1 MRFEILGPN
10 NEVVQVVE
18 KTADSVKIGKMVS
31 CDVCLNDQSVSR
43 IHAVLEK
50 QPTGYKLSD
59 RISAGGTYVNQQ
71 KVEPNKG
78 VIVEDGAILTFG
90 KVSVRFFADDG
101 AGISSS
107 EAEEEDGAT
116 QALAAPSMEEMA
128 AAGVVMN
135 ESVSTPA
142 ASAVSLNKSSA
153 VNLGKAPATVSLSKA
168 PAVSSSGG
176 FGSASSVAGFASSSA
191 PVKQII
197 QRKRKRQTSFERRF
211 LSARGSGSN
220 CILEVAEVWNG
231 QTMGVKA
238 FKAGSKAV
246 TIGGAKSCD
255 FKAGNSAREITKL
268 VICQNNTW
276 QILFD
281 AQQDGF
287 ILDGDTKVNF
297 AEASNVQFK
306 PSNVVPNKLSC
317 QVHGDIR
324 AKFRLVNGDNEQCFL
339 IRYVNPVPYAAPVLS
354 GFSFNKLGSFIASLI
369 IHFAFFSVIL
379 FATDRVD
386 ALMVDRILTASR
398 FAVVVEQPPEEE
410 EVEEEKED
418 EEEPEEEEPEDA
430 ELANDAPDTPFAA
443 NTAANDAPST
453 NKGSMSKS
461 EAVGAAQA
469 TGLLAQSNAMNSML
483 AAGLDMS
490 NLDNLDWSSFD
501 ASAQAASAG
510 YGLGTTGTG
519 GGGAGMGGFGGGGFG
534 PGGPGGSGAI
544 RTAAKGYNANLGAK
558 GEAKPKLSMKNP
570 EVTGS
575 LDKRIIQKVV
585 RQHAGEL
592 RACYEKEVAKIKGL
606 NGRIVIVWLI
616 SPQGA
621 VTKALVKETTM
632 KNKNVE
638 NCIINSIKFWRFP
651 APKGGGMVQIEYPF
665 VFELSSN

>member
-1 MRFEILGPN
+1 MKFEILGPN
-10 NEVVQVVE
+10 SEVVQVVE
-18 KTADSVKIGKMVS
+18 KDASSIKVGKTVS
-31 CDVCLNDQSVSR
+31 CELCLDDPSVSR
-43 IHAVLEK
+43 VHAVIDK
-50 QPTGYKLSD
+50 TPTGYKLSD

-71 KVEPNKG
+71 KVDPNKP
-78 VIVEDGAILTFG
+78 VMIENGAILTFG
-90 KVSVRFFADDG
+90 KVSVRFVLEDAVGVPSLSTLD
-101 AGISSS
+101 
-107 EAEEEDGAT
+107 EEEGAT
-116 QALAAPSMEEMA
+116 QAMVAPSIEEMA
-128 AAGVVMN
+128 AAGVAANAPSPKLMKPAAP
-135 ESVSTPA
+135 SAPA
-142 ASAVSLNKSSA
+142 AS
-153 VNLGKAPATVSLSKA
+153 KAPMAGGFGASAGVA
-168 PAVSSSGG
+168 GFSSSGNG
-176 FGSASSVAGFASSSA
+176 

-197 QRKRKRQTSFERRF
+197 QRKKKRQTSFERRF
-211 LSARGSGSN
+211 LSARGQGYG

-231 QTMGVKA
+231 QAMSVKS
-238 FKAGSKAV
+238 FKPSNHATV
-246 TIGGAKSCD
+246 TIGSDKKCD
-255 FKAGNSAREITKL
+255 FKSGLGGLKSNEKFPL
-268 VICQNNTW
+268 LICNGQTW

-281 AQQDGF
+281 GTQDGF
-287 ILDGDTKVNF
+287 ILDGDSQIFFN
-297 AEASNVQFK
+297 EASNVQFK
-306 PSNVVPNKLSC
+306 PSQIVPNKLTC
-317 QVHGDIR
+317 DVHGDIR
-324 AKFRLVNGDNEQCFL
+324 AKFRFSYNGEDEHCFL
-339 IRYVNPVPYAAPVLS
+339 VRYVNVTPYVTPFLS
-354 GFSFNKLGSFIASLI
+354 NFNFNRLGSFLASLI

-398 FAVVVEQPPEEE
+398 FAVVIEQPVEEE

-418 EEEPEEEEPEDA
+418 EEEPEEEEPEESDSLEDSA
-430 ELANDAPDTPFAA
+430 VDTPFAA
-443 NTAANDAPST
+443 NTANTDTPTT

-558 GEAKPKLSMKNP
+558 GEAKPKLSLKNP

-585 RQHAGEL
+585 RQHMGEL
-592 RACYEKEVAKIKGL
+592 RACYEKELAKVKGL
-606 NGRIVIVWLI
+606 HGRIAVVWLI

-638 NCIINSIKFWRFP
+638 NCIVNSIKFWRFP